1 MICTLKVLHL
11 LDFPLVSLLLY
22 YYILD
27 LLIMSCLTWKLM
39 GFYKV
44 FRVQLNNLVNAVLV
58 SFVMILKIFMK

>member
-58 SFVMILKIFMK
+58 SFVMILKIFVK